1 VNYVYKNIITAD
13 PQILIRRKDNGI
25 FLVHKCDIAN
35 VDSSDAVV
43 DVYIESYSIAQ
54 TIKKHGSNESNFDNV
69 ITHDYINKENQE
81 IYYKIKS
88 VTVPVGTTLSL
99 FTDHPCGHNSK
110 FNFIVKSTQN
120 VDVIVDYEHNST
132 ERSRNTTT
140 RTISQY

>member
-1 VNYVYKNIITAD
+1 MNYVYKNITTTD
-13 PQILIRRKDNGI
+13 PKVIIEPESGGVY
-25 FLVHKCDIAN
+25 LVHKCDIAN

-43 DVYIESYSIAQ
+43 DVYIQYYNYNKTLKVHGQSNYSEAL
-54 TIKKHGSNESNFDNV
+54 EDFV
-69 ITHDYINKENQE
+69 NKENLE

-88 VTVPVGTTLSL
+88 ATVPVGTTLSL
-99 FTDHPCGHNSK
+99 FTDHPCGHSSR
-110 FNFIVKSTQN
+110 FSFIVKSTQN

>member
-1 VNYVYKNIITAD
+1 VNYVYKNITTAD

-43 DVYIESYSIAQ
+43 DVYIQYYNYNKTLKVHGPSNYSEAL
-54 TIKKHGSNESNFDNV
+54 EDFV
-69 ITHDYINKENQE
+69 NKENLE

-88 VTVPVGTTLSL
+88 ATVPVGTTLSL
-99 FTDHPCGHNSK
+99 FTDHPCGHSSR
-110 FNFIVKSTQN
+110 FSFIVKSTQN

-140 RTISQY
+140 RNISQY